1 MAKGKP
7 KGKPKRKL
15 PPLRQLS
22 EDEAWEIALN
32 DHPEYREGIEDGTL
46 PEEMLDERGELMNP
60 RLHLTLHTI
69 VEKQLAADE
78 PKGMAEIARE
88 LAAVGVSRHNIRHAI
103 ATPLVEQLWAMQ
115 AEGAQF
121 DEVEYLAQ
129 LRDIVDSYR

>member
-1 MAKGKP
+1 MAKR
-7 KGKPKRKL
+7 KPKRKL

-46 PEEMLDERGELMNP
+46 PEEILDGRGEVMNP

-69 VEKQLAADE
+69 VEKQIAADE
-78 PKGMAEIARE
+78 PKGVAEIARE
-88 LAAVGVSRHNIRHAI
+88 LAALGVSRHNIRHAI

-115 AEGAQF
+115 TEGAEF
-121 DEVEYLAQ
+121 DEVEYLEQ
-129 LRDIVDSYR
+129 LRDVVDSYR

>member
-1 MAKGKP
+1 MAKR
-7 KGKPKRKL
+7 KPKRRL

-32 DHPEYREGIEDGTL
+32 DHPEYREAIEDETL
-46 PEEMLDERGELMNP
+46 PEEILNESGELMNP

-78 PKGMAEIARE
+78 PKGVAEIARE
-88 LAAVGVSRHNIRHAI
+88 LAARAVSRHNIRHLI
-103 ATPLVEQLWAMQ
+103 ATPLAEQLWAMQ
-115 AEGAQF
+115 VEGAQF
-121 DEVEYLAQ
+121 DEHEYLAQ